1 VQAIDAATLA
11 AMIGGA
17 VLALHCRV
25 WRVGLAV

>member
-1 VQAIDAATLA
+1 MQAIDVATLA

-17 VLALHCRV
+17 VLALRYRV